1 MGRIFVAGTTEQRAI
16 ILFATSHQPAAYTRI
31 GDVASALDEDTP
43 APLPSVRRLRLQK
56 MKVSVLLKG
65 FRGNGP
71 FVKAPLEMHTVVA
84 ILKEFEVNE
93 QKRVA
98 AMPNRGGTHT
108 NLFCTATC
116 SRNVLNFDSWPAE
129 VNERCRV
136 HAVTLVGHRKDALH
150 CVCVTVSFASHC
162 MHYRDPN
169 KYSLREHPERG
180 ADIMNA
186 VEAHINNKRLSL
198 GIERIA
204 FSKRCYSYNI
214 PKQDN
219 FVDCGVYCLYYIDS
233 MCNRC
238 NKRKNAATLTDVE
251 VRKHCERL
259 YSSLQRSRGG
269 PSVVV
274 IDD

>member
-93 QKRVA
+93 QNRVA

-108 NLFCTATC
+108 NLFCTATY

-136 HAVTLVGHRKDALH
+136 HSVTLVGHRKDA
-150 CVCVTVSFASHC
+150 
-162 MHYRDPN
+162 
-169 KYSLREHPERG
+169 
-180 ADIMNA
+180 
-186 VEAHINNKRLSL
+186 
-198 GIERIA
+198 
-204 FSKRCYSYNI
+204 
-214 PKQDN
+214 Q
-219 FVDCGVYCLYYIDS
+219 
-233 MCNRC
+233 
-238 NKRKNAATLTDVE
+238 
-251 VRKHCERL
+251 
-259 YSSLQRSRGG
+259 
-269 PSVVV
+269 VVP
-274 IDD
+274 